1 MKLVTPP
8 PRAKAP
14 KLDPI
19 AAAAVD
25 LAREAANGVS
35 GPEAVGEHIEAVAE
49 PGDRVV
55 THYFECL
62 LPGYPDWHWAVT
74 TVRASRAKLATVNEV
89 SLLPKEQALLA
100 PAWVPWEE
108 RIQPGDVGPG
118 LLMATPDNDPRLEPG
133 FAATDLPAD
142 ADTSE
147 WVQLRTTVAELGLG
161 RERVL
166 SRYGRDEAAER
177 WIAGPPGPGD
187 EGSREA
193 PANCGTCGYFVP
205 LRGSLGTLF
214 GACANKYSA
223 SDGRVVHL
231 DHGCG
236 AHSDVVEKSRA
247 RELPAPVFD
256 TVSLDEGL
264 FD

>member
-1 MKLVTPP
+1 MAATRSKT
-8 PRAKAP
+8 P
-14 KLDPI
+14 KLDAVT
-19 AAAAVD
+19 AAAID
-25 LAREAANGVS
+25 LARSAAEEVAG
-35 GPEAVGEHIEAVAE
+35 ADAIGEHLGVVAE
-49 PGDRVV
+49 PGDRIV
-55 THYFECL
+55 THYFECDL
-62 LPGYPDWHWAVT
+62 SGYPDWRWAVT
-74 TVRASRAKLATVNEV
+74 LVRAARAKVATVNEV
-89 SLLPKEQALLA
+89 SLLPTDDALLA
-100 PAWVPWEE
+100 PAWVPWQE
-108 RIQPGDVGPG
+108 RIQPGDIGPG

-147 WVQLRTTVAELGLG
+147 WVQLRSTVAELGLG

-166 SRYGRDEAAER
+166 SLEGRDRAAER
-177 WIAGPPGPGD
+177 WLAGPPGPSD
-187 EGSREA
+187 DGSREA
-193 PANCGTCGYFVP
+193 PAGCATCGYFVP

-214 GACANKYSA
+214 GVCANEYSK

-236 AHSDVVEKSRA
+236 GHSDVVEQTRS

-256 TVSLDEGL
+256 TIGVDEVL

>member
-1 MKLVTPP
+1 MAA
-8 PRAKAP
+8 AKTRAP
-14 KLDPI
+14 KLDQI
-19 AAAAVD
+19 VADAVDVARAAA
-25 LAREAANGVS
+25 EEVS
-35 GPEAVGEHIEAVAE
+35 GPDAVGEHLGVKAE
-49 PGDRVV
+49 VGDRIA
-55 THYFECL
+55 THTFACEL
-62 LPGYPDWHWAVT
+62 AGYPNWVWAVT
-74 TVRASRAKLATVNEV
+74 LVRASRAKKATVNEV
-89 SLLPKEQALLA
+89 SLSPQEGALVA
-100 PAWVPWEE
+100 PEWVPWEE
-108 RIQPGDVGPG
+108 RIEPGDIAPG

-142 ADTSE
+142 ADPNE

-166 SRYGRDEAAER
+166 SLEGRDQAAER
-177 WIAGPPGPGD
+177 WLRGAPGPSD

-214 GACANKYSA
+214 GVCANAYSP
-223 SDGRVVHL
+223 SDAKVVHL

-236 AHSDVVEKSRA
+236 GHSDVVEGSRA
-247 RELPAPVFD
+247 RELPAPMYD
-256 TVSLDEGL
+256 TIGVDTML

>member
-1 MKLVTPP
+1 MATKT
-8 PRAKAP
+8 RAP
-14 KLDPI
+14 KLDQI
-19 AAAAVD
+19 VAEATE
-25 LAREAANGVS
+25 LARSAAEEVS
-35 GPEAVGEHIEAVAE
+35 GPEAVGGHLGVVAE
-49 PGDRVV
+49 RGERVA
-55 THYFECL
+55 THYFACEL
-62 LPGYPDWHWAVT
+62 SAYPQWRWAVT
-74 TVRASRAKLATVNEV
+74 LVRAARAKVATINEV
-89 SLLPKEQALLA
+89 ALLPEEGALLA

-108 RIQPGDVGPG
+108 RIQPGDIAPG

-166 SRYGRDEAAER
+166 SKHGRDEAAER
-177 WIAGPPGPGD
+177 WLKGAPGYTD

-214 GACANKYSA
+214 GACANAYSP
-223 SDGRVVHL
+223 SDARVVHL

-236 AHSDVVEKSRA
+236 GHSDVVEKQRA

-256 TVSLDEGL
+256 TIGIDEVL
-264 FD
+264 FE

>member
-1 MKLVTPP
+1 MAVAKS
-8 PRAKAP
+8 KAP
-14 KLDPI
+14 KLDQI
-19 AAAAVD
+19 AADAVD
-25 LAREAANGVS
+25 LARAAAQEVAGAD
-35 GPEAVGEHIEAVAE
+35 AVGGHLGVVAE
-49 PGDRVV
+49 DGDRVV
-55 THYFECL
+55 THYFECEL
-62 LPGYPDWHWAVT
+62 AGYPSWRWAVT
-74 TVRASRAKLATVNEV
+74 LVRASRAKAATVNEV
-89 SLLPKEQALLA
+89 ALLPADGALLA

-108 RIQPGDVGPG
+108 RIQPGDIGPG

-142 ADTSE
+142 ADTAE

-166 SRYGRDEAAER
+166 SLEGRDQAAER
-177 WIAGPPGPGD
+177 WLAGAPGPSD
-187 EGSREA
+187 DGSREA
-193 PANCGTCGYFVP
+193 PANCATCGYFVP

-214 GACANKYSA
+214 GACANAYSK

-236 AHSDVVEKSRA
+236 GHSDVVEQSRA

-256 TVSLDEGL
+256 TIGVDEVL